1 MSLQL
6 SEDRTFLFLKKKET
20 TRSIVTSDTK
30 INTDAK
36 IKQQNEIKY
45 LERFK
50 DRNLTREN
58 MATKMLLE
66 ITGVLNKVPIQPHFN
81 YAYTAR
87 SPLMKK
93 RYQMKWS

>member
-1 MSLQL
+1 MKI
-6 SEDRTFLFLKKKET
+6 ELFFSWKKKET
-20 TRSIVTSDTK
+20 TRSIVTSDTE

-87 SPLMKK
+87 SLLMKK